1 MKKNSIWITWENQRR
16 NRELSKALGIKLF
29 ELSEVDQIKSRFKKY
44 VIGITKTLKI
54 YIRERPNIVFCQNPS
69 LILSLFFVLLKKL
82 AGIKVVVDAHN
93 GGLFPKEGRSLLLG
107 HIARF
112 VQRKADLT
120 VVTNES
126 LKKHV
131 ESNGGRGFVLPDKIP
146 NIPIT
151 IPKKLKGRVNLLF
164 ICSYADD
171 EPYEIVFKAAQNISP
186 EICIYVT
193 GNYQKKGIQ
202 QKQLPDNVVLTG
214 FIPED
219 EYIEM
224 LNSVDATIVL
234 TSRENCLVCGAYE
247 TVAVE
252 KPMIL
257 SNTNALKHYF
267 SKGTIYTE
275 NTIEGLESAISD
287 LLRKKDELNTQV
299 RELKISRETDWQ
311 KKKEELEKRFFNYS
325 E

>member
-1 MKKNSIWITWENQRR
+1 MKTNSIWVTWENQRR

-171 EPYEIVFKAAQNISP
+171 EPYEIVFRAAQNISP

-224 LNSVDATIVL
+224 LNSVYATIVL

-247 TVAVE
+247 TVAIG

-257 SNTNALKHYF
+257 SRAEALTSYF
-267 SKGTIYTE
+267 NLGAVYSE
-275 NTIEGLESAISD
+275 NTGEGMEKAIKEVIERE
-287 LLRKKDELNTQV
+287 KELTAQV
-299 RELKISRETDWQ
+299 RELKSIRQREWEGKRQ
-311 KKKEELEKRFFNYS
+311 RFEEILSSWN
-325 E
+325 

>member
-1 MKKNSIWITWENQRR
+1 MKRSSIWITWENQRR
-16 NRELSKALGIKLF
+16 NRELSRAFGVKLF
-29 ELSEVDQIKSRFKKY
+29 ELSEIDQIKSRFKKY
-44 VIGITKTLKI
+44 VIGITRTLKI
-54 YIRERPNIVFCQNPS
+54 YLREKPKIIFCQNPS

-82 AGIKVVVDAHN
+82 ARIKVIVDAHN
-93 GGLFPKEGRSLLLG
+93 AGLFPKEGRSLLLG

-112 VQRKADLT
+112 IQRKADLT
-120 VVTNES
+120 IVTNQS
-126 LKKHV
+126 LKEHV
-131 ESNGGRGFVLPDKIP
+131 ERNGGCAFVLPDKIP

-151 IPKKLKGRVNLLF
+151 IPRKLKGKVNLLF

-171 EPYEIVFKAAQNISP
+171 EPYEIVFRAAQNVGP

-257 SNTNALKHYF
+257 SESSALRNYF
-267 SKGTIYTE
+267 SMGAIHTE
-275 NTIEGLESAISD
+275 NTGEGLKEAIAN
-287 LLRKKDELNTQV
+287 LLAKKDELNSQV
-299 RELKISRETDWQ
+299 KELKSLRESEWQ
-311 KKKEELEKRFFNYS
+311 KRKEDLETSFLSYS